1 MTDIRLITVGLSD
14 YQREPSWRV
23 PAATDSRQNLE
34 DLLARH
40 GVPAEDWTKH
50 ATTTKINKR
59 LAKWIKQPDMSYVL
73 YWVGHGE
80 HTGFGYRLAL
90 SDSSQ
95 PLTTGD
101 CLSGTKIFETLR
113 DLLARR
119 GDEHA
124 DNWVLLIL
132 DTCASC
138 EGAWDIISGFDT
150 RPHNVGII
158 GTTTGGA
165 AFAGTFPR
173 DLEQAL
179 AGFTGNDDGIPLR
192 ELVRRLE
199 DGDNEVVCKFAAN
212 ARLPSRVDAP
222 PPTQATLDV
231 YEELIAVLATAP
243 PEIRN
248 HFYAKAQGSE
258 IGEPAWHFV
267 GREAERRTIA
277 DWLNDA
283 PEGMFVVSGIAG
295 SGKSALL
302 GMILAT
308 SDDAVL
314 QALHS
319 ASHAPIPADL
329 RPHDL
334 SFDAVIHLSGHTIDE
349 TVAAL
354 AHGLGLVGVGD
365 VDGLIAAA
373 ALRRADLAARTTVLL
388 DALDEA
394 RDPFAIASLLRRLAA
409 LPGMRVIVGT
419 RQSVHED
426 PDTPTPPDSDLL
438 DALLA
443 EPQHVLRLQRDP
455 DAVRD
460 YVLARLQQAAPTY
473 PPGSLTGADAAATIA
488 ALDQPFL
495 FARLA
500 VHEIIADPGWLESRA
515 TLTQLLHEGHS
526 GIFARA
532 VRRLADSEPHVES
545 LLHALTYA
553 RGNGFPRTDGIW
565 ATAASAISGNQV
577 SDREVAKAIRLA
589 APYIMHNSEFG
600 QGVYRLAHRT
610 FAEWYER
617 EDQR

>member
-1 MTDIRLITVGLSD
+1 MTDIRLITVGLST

-23 PAATDSRQNLE
+23 PAATDSRQTLE

-50 ATTTKINKR
+50 ATATKINKR
-59 LAKWIKQPDMSYVL
+59 LAKWIKQPEKSYVL

-90 SDSSQ
+90 SDSSH
-95 PLTTGD
+95 PLTTGE
-101 CLSGTKIFETLR
+101 CLSGTKVFETLR

-124 DNWVLLIL
+124 DNWILLIL
-132 DTCASC
+132 DTCGSC
-138 EGAWDIISGFDT
+138 EGVWDIITGFDT

-158 GTTTGGA
+158 GTTAGGA

-173 DLEQAL
+173 GLEHAL

-199 DGDNEVVCKFAAN
+199 DDDNEVFQKFAPT
-212 ARLPSRVDAP
+212 ARLPGRIDAP
-222 PPTQATLDV
+222 PPMQATLDV
-231 YEELIAVLATAP
+231 YDELSAVLAAAP

-267 GREAERRTIA
+267 GRQAERRTIA
-277 DWLNDA
+277 EWLDHA

-302 GMILAT
+302 GMTLAT

-314 QALHS
+314 QALQS
-319 ASHAPIPADL
+319 AGHAPIPADL

-354 AHGLGLVGVGD
+354 AHSLELGVVAD

-373 ALRRADLAARTTVLL
+373 ARRGELLARRRTILL

-394 RDPFAIASLLRRLAA
+394 RDPFAIASLLRRLASVSNT
-409 LPGMRVIVGT
+409 RVIVGT

-426 PDTPTPPDSDLL
+426 PDTPVPPDSDLL
-438 DALLA
+438 DALFPD
-443 EPQHVLRLQRDP
+443 PQHVLRLQRDP
-455 DAVRD
+455 DAVGD
-460 YVLARLQQAAPTY
+460 YVLARLRQAALTY
-473 PPGSLTGADAAATIA
+473 PPGSLSEAEAAASIA
-488 ALDQPFL
+488 TFDQPFL

-500 VHEIIADPGWLESRA
+500 VHEIIADPGRLESRA
-515 TLTQLLHEGHS
+515 VLSGLLGDGHS

-532 VRRLADSEPHVES
+532 VRRLADHEPHVEA

-565 ATAASAISGNQV
+565 ASAASAIAGAEV
-577 SDREVAKAIRLA
+577 SDREVSKTIALA
-589 APYIMHNSEFG
+589 APYVMHNSEFG

-610 FAEWYER
+610 FAEWYLR
-617 EDQR
+617 RDRG